1 MSDLVQRACPVCG
14 AGAAVEV
21 HRHRFSALAGVDLDG
36 FEQTLLSCE
45 DCGTHYVGEYL
56 SPAALARYYAHSS
69 SYEYL
74 VSEQALPREEAQRS
88 QQQHAFLRPYLKAG
102 ARVLDVGCST
112 GYTLSLFAEDGHQAH
127 GIEPSSV
134 LSQMAR
140 ERYGLRVDTCFVER
154 ADQLPPGQDL
164 VMLSHVLEHLM
175 APAPMLAAIRA
186 SLGPGGRLF
195 IEIPVIEL
203 FDERDLFQ
211 LSFEHV
217 NYFSHG
223 SLSNLMHRCGFR
235 EVEHQVFENDDGTSP
250 HYPTL
255 ASLWEVADDAAALPR
270 VNRARHDRAV
280 LRRYLQL
287 VARHT
292 EQTDALIRQLMD
304 AGRRVAIW
312 GGGTLT
318 AQLLAKSALGHYRE
332 QLLGILDVDPKKH
345 GLQMQSMPVWQPD
358 SAQGQALLAGAEAV
372 IIGSWSSQDAIHAA
386 LRQRGVAESRIVR
399 LFSTPH

>member
-14 AGAAVEV
+14 SAVAQEA
-21 HRHRFSALAGVDLDG
+21 HRHRFSALAGVALDG

-45 DCGTHYVGEYL
+45 GCGAHYVSEYL
-56 SPAALARYYAHSS
+56 SPAALSRYYAHSS

-74 VSEQALPREEAQRS
+74 VSEQALPREEAMRS
-88 QQQHAFLRPYLKAG
+88 QQQHAFLRPYLKPG

-112 GYTLSLFAEDGHQAH
+112 GYTLSLFAGDGHQAH
-127 GIEPSSV
+127 GIEPSAV

-140 ERYGLRVDTCFVER
+140 ERYGLRVDTCFVDC

-175 APAPMLAAIRA
+175 DPAQMLAAIRA

-217 NYFSHG
+217 NYFSQG
-223 SLSNLMHRCGFR
+223 SLANLMHRSGFR
-235 EVEHQVFENDDGTSP
+235 EVEYQVFENDDGTSP

-255 ASLWEVADDAAALPR
+255 ASLWEASNTASTQPL

-280 LRRYLQL
+280 MRRYLQL

-292 EQTDALIRQLMD
+292 EQTDAVIRRLME

-318 AQLLAKSALGHYRE
+318 AQLLAKSALGSYRE

-345 GLQMQSMPVWQPD
+345 GLQMQNMPVWQPD

-386 LRQRGVAESRIVR
+386 LRQRGVTEERIVR

>member
-1 MSDLVQRACPVCG
+1 MSDLVQRGCPVCG
-14 AGAAVEV
+14 AGTAQEM
-21 HRHRFSALAGVDLDG
+21 HRHRFSALAGVALDG
-36 FEQTLLSCE
+36 FEQKLLGCESC
-45 DCGTHYVGEYL
+45 GAHYVGEYL
-56 SPAALARYYAHSS
+56 SPAALARYYAQSS

-74 VSEQALPREEAQRS
+74 VSEQSLPREEAQRS
-88 QQQHAFLRPYLKAG
+88 QQQHAFLQPYLKPG

-112 GYTLSLFAEDGHQAH
+112 GYTLSLFAAEGHRTH
-127 GIEPSSV
+127 GIEPSAV

-154 ADQLPPGQDL
+154 ADQLPGGQDL

-175 APAPMLAAIRA
+175 DPAQMLAAIRGCLA
-186 SLGPGGRLF
+186 PGGRLF

-223 SLSNLMHRCGFR
+223 SLSNLMHRCGWR

-255 ASLWEVADDAAALPR
+255 ASLWEASDAALPL
-270 VNRARHDRAV
+270 VNRSRHDRAV
-280 LRRYLQL
+280 VRRYLQL

-292 EQTDALIRQLMD
+292 EQTDAVIRRLMD

-318 AQLLAKSALGHYRE
+318 AQLLAKSALAGYRG

-358 SAQGQALLAGAEAV
+358 SEQGQALLADAEAV
-372 IIGSWSSQDAIHAA
+372 IIGSWSSQEAIHAA
-386 LRQRGVAESRIVR
+386 LRQRGVAEGRIVR
-399 LFSTPH
+399 LFSTPR

>member
-14 AGAAVEV
+14 SGRAQEA

-36 FEQTLLSCE
+36 FEQRLLLCE
-45 DCGTHYVGEYL
+45 DCGAHYVGEYL

-74 VSEQALPREEAQRS
+74 VSEQSLPSEEAQRS
-88 QQQHAFLRPYLKAG
+88 QQQHAFLRPYLQPG

-112 GYTLSLFAEDGHQAH
+112 GYTLSLFAGEGHHAH
-127 GIEPSSV
+127 GVEPSAV

-140 ERYGLRVDTCFVER
+140 ERYGLVVDTCFVER
-154 ADQLPPGQDL
+154 AEQLPPGQDL

-175 APAPMLAAIRA
+175 DPAQMLAAIRSCLA
-186 SLGPGGRLF
+186 PGGRLF

-255 ASLWEVADDAAALPR
+255 ASLWEATDAAFPR
-270 VNRARHDRAV
+270 VHRGRHDGAV
-280 LRRYLQL
+280 VRRYLQL

-292 EQTDALIRQLMD
+292 EQTDAVIRRVMD
-304 AGRRVAIW
+304 AGRLVAIW

-318 AQLLAKSALGHYRE
+318 AQLLAKSALAGYRE

-345 GLQMQSMPVWQPD
+345 GLQMQHMPVWQPD
-358 SAQGQALLAGAEAV
+358 SEQGQALLAGAEAV
-372 IIGSWSSQDAIHAA
+372 IIGSWSSQEAIHAA
-386 LRQRGVAESRIVR
+386 LRQRGVAEGRIVR

>member
-14 AGAAVEV
+14 CSRALEV
-21 HRHRFSALAGVDLDG
+21 HRHRFSALAGAALDG
-36 FEQTLLSCE
+36 FEQKLLGCE
-45 DCGTHYVGEYL
+45 GCGAHYVGEYL

-88 QQQHAFLRPYLKAG
+88 QQQHAFLRPYLRPG
-102 ARVLDVGCST
+102 AQVLDVGCST
-112 GYTLSLFAEDGHQAH
+112 GYTLSLFASDGHRTH
-127 GIEPSSV
+127 GIEPSAV

-140 ERYGLRVDTCFVER
+140 ERYGLSVDTCFVER
-154 ADQLPPGQDL
+154 ADQLPPGQGL

-175 APAPMLAAIRA
+175 DPAQMLAAIRA
-186 SLGPGGRLF
+186 CLAPGGRLF

-235 EVEHQVFENDDGTSP
+235 ELEHQVFENDDGTSP

-255 ASLWEVADDAAALPR
+255 ASLWEASDEAFPL

-292 EQTDALIRQLMD
+292 EQTDAEIRRLMD

-318 AQLLAKSALGHYRE
+318 AQLLAKSALAGYRE

-345 GLQMQSMPVWQPD
+345 GLQMQHMPVWQPD
-358 SAQGQALLAGAEAV
+358 SEQGQVLLANAEAV
-372 IIGSWSSQDAIHAA
+372 IIGSWSSQEAIHAA
-386 LRQRGVAESRIVR
+386 LRQRGVDEGRIVR